1 MNNGAPGRII
11 LEEVTKQYLDAERT
25 LTILD
30 DVSFSFPHQGT
41 CAIVGR
47 SGIGKS
53 TLLHLLGALDLPTKG
68 RITIGGVEVTAL
80 TTDERAEFRGGHV
93 GFVFQFHH
101 LLPEF
106 TAAENV
112 AMPLIIAGKS
122 HARALAEAQT
132 LLTRVGLR
140 DRVTHRPAALS
151 GGEAQRVAIARALV
165 SRPQIVLA
173 DEPTGS
179 LDVRTGE
186 EVCALL
192 LEVCREQGNLTIVV
206 THSADLARS
215 VDEVFEMLPGG
226 KLIGR
231 GGGES

>member
-1 MNNGAPGRII
+1 MSSNGQDENRRGRIV
-11 LEEVTKQYLDAERT
+11 LDGVTKQYLDAERT

-30 DVSFSFPHQGT
+30 NVSFTFPAHGT

-53 TLLHLLGALDLPTKG
+53 TMLHLLGALDVPTAG
-68 RITIGGVEVTAL
+68 RIILDGTDVTGL
-80 TTDERAEFRGGHV
+80 SGDDRAVFRGAHV

-122 HARALAEAQT
+122 RARALGEARE
-132 LLTRVGLR
+132 LLSRVGLA
-140 DRVTHRPAALS
+140 DRLAHRPAALS
-151 GGEAQRVAIARALV
+151 GGEAQRVALARALV
-165 SRPQIVLA
+165 TRPSILLA

-179 LDVRTGE
+179 LDITTGD
-186 EVCALL
+186 EVSSLL
-192 LEVCREQGNLTIVV
+192 LEVCREQGNLTVVV
-206 THSADLARS
+206 THSRELAGRMDQ
-215 VDEVFEMLPGG
+215 VLEMVPGG
-226 KLIGR
+226 GLVR
-231 GGGES
+231 G

>member
-1 MNNGAPGRII
+1 MSSSPSGRIV
-11 LEEVTKQYLDAERT
+11 LEGVTKQFLDAERT
-25 LTILD
+25 LTILE

-68 RITIGGVEVTAL
+68 RIIIGGVDVTAL
-80 TTDERAEFRGGHV
+80 TTDERAVFRGGHV

-122 HARALAEAQT
+122 QARALAEAHT

-140 DRVTHRPAALS
+140 DRTTHRPAALS

-165 SRPQIVLA
+165 TRPKIVLA

-179 LDVRTGE
+179 LDVSTGE

-192 LEVCREQGNLTIVV
+192 LEVCREQGNLTVVV
-206 THSADLARS
+206 THSAELARS

-226 KLIGR
+226 KLVGR
-231 GGGES
+231 